1 MRRRSEKVYAIG
13 GGSLGMKRLLFILL
27 ACAGHAAREETVL
40 FAKKRLYKVIEN
52 AGENYQCRLLKF

>member
-1 MRRRSEKVYAIG
+1 
-13 GGSLGMKRLLFILL
+13 MKRLLFILL